1 MDRQVVYSKAEG
13 ANCRIYNLP
22 LTPMLAKALAK
33 CTAATAALFVAV
45 MLDAIKRSGTNNF
58 SVGTRSR
65 NE

>member
-1 MDRQVVYSKAEG
+1 MDRQVVNSKAEG

-33 CTAATAALFVAV
+33 CTAAPFIAV